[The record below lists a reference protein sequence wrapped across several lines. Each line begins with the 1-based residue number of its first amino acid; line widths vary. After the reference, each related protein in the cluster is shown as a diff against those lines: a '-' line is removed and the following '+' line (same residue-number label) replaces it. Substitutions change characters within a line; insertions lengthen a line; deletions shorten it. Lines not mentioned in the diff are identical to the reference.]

1 MDVLNHQKVTA
12 KFRCTIRVVAALP
25 CRAEDVR
32 SPCGNYRMRLTL
44 EDPTARIHA
53 FVYGDDGEKF
63 FDGYPSVVVLKE
75 AEQIARVALSD
86 DGKEIKDAPRN
97 PPWVQCCLKSYYLDK
112 NDKWGSRH
120 YRIFDTKLV
129 G

>member
-1 MDVLNHQKVTA
+1 LKRKLNKLLG
-12 KFRCTIRVVAALP
+12 VA
-25 CRAEDVR
+25 
-32 SPCGNYRMRLTL
+32 
-44 EDPTARIHA
+44 I
-53 FVYGDDGEKF
+53 
-63 FDGYPSVVVLKE
+63 
-75 AEQIARVALSD
+75 SD